1 MDKNSRIYIAGHRG
15 MVGSAIWGHLNDL
28 GFHQLTGW
36 SHEELDLT
44 DREKTLEAIMQANPD
59 VVIIAAARV
68 GGIGANSRLPVE
80 FLNDNI
86 RIQLNILE
94 AAHKINVKKLL
105 YLGSSCI
112 YPKFAQQPIK
122 EEELLNGALEETN
135 IGYAIAKISGVINLK
150 SYRSEYGHRW
160 ISAMPTNLYG
170 PNDSYDLETS
180 HVLPAL
186 IRKFHDAKVE
196 GSEVVTLWGD
206 GSPLREFL
214 HVDDLA
220 KACVFLLDNYD
231 SDSHINVGFGKEIS
245 IKELASIISRVV
257 GFVGTIEWDTSKP
270 NGTPR
275 KLMDSSKINS
285 LGWKPEIELEVGIA
299 DTYEEFKSS
308 LNS

>member
-1 MDKNSRIYIAGHRG
+1 MDKDSRIYIAGHRG
-15 MVGSAIWGHLNDL
+15 MVGSAIWSHLNDL
-28 GFHQLTGW
+28 GFHKLIGW

-44 DREKTLEAIMQANPD
+44 DREKTLAAIMQANPD

-196 GSEVVTLWGD
+196 GSEVIALWGD

-214 HVDDLA
+214 HVNDLA
-220 KACVFLLDNYD
+220 KACVFLLNNYD

-245 IKELASIISRVV
+245 IKDLALIISRIV
-257 GFVGTIEWDTSKP
+257 GFVGTIEWDKSKP

-285 LGWKPEIELEVGIA
+285 LGWKPEIELEDGISN
-299 DTYEEFKSS
+299 TYEEFKSS

>member
-15 MVGSAIWGHLNDL
+15 MVGSAIWSHLNDL
-28 GFHQLTGW
+28 GFHQLIGW

-135 IGYAIAKISGVINLK
+135 IGYAIAKISGVTNLK

-245 IKELASIISRVV
+245 IKELASIISRIV
-257 GFVGTIEWDTSKP
+257 GFVGTIEWDTSRP